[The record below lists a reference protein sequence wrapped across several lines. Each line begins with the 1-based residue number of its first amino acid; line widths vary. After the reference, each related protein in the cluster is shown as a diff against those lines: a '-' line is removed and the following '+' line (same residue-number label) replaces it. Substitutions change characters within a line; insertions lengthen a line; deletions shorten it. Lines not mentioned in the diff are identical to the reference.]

1 MEDTAI
7 LDRLFQRDENA
18 IADLS
23 AKYGPYCRTI
33 ARNILGS
40 EADAEEV
47 LSDTWLKAWNAIPPQ
62 RPDNLSAWLGAVV
75 RNGAYN
81 LWKRE
86 HRQKRNSGLDV
97 MLDELAECLPAP
109 DTPEDT
115 LDGKALTEEL
125 NRWLGSLPKED
136 RKLFVRRYWYG
147 ESVAA
152 LARAAGYKP
161 AQMAKK
167 MYQLRRNLKQTLERN
182 GYTI

>member
-1 MEDTAI
+1 M
-7 LDRLFQRDENA
+7 
-18 IADLS
+18 
-23 AKYGPYCRTI
+23 
-33 ARNILGS
+33 
-40 EADAEEV
+40 

-62 RPDNLSAWLGAVV
+62 RPDNLPAWLGAVV
-75 RNGAYN
+75 RHGAYN

-86 HRQKRNSGLDV
+86 HRQKRDSGLDV

-109 DTPEDT
+109 DTPEDV
-115 LDGKALTEEL
+115 LEVEALTEEL

-147 ESVAA
+147 DSVAA
-152 LARAAGYKP
+152 LARAAGYRP

-167 MYQLRRNLKQTLERN
+167 MYQLRRSLKQTLERN